1 MSREGS
7 EYVGLSKELWLGMK
21 ILCMVTD
28 YIFLAKGDFK
38 DKSKRKFGT
47 SLVVR
52 WLRIHIAIQGMQ
64 IKSPGWGNKIP
75 HTTAQLNPMYH
86 SYWACA
92 PQILRQCAATKTHTQ
107 CSQINIFKKRKKK
120 LELKLPSLNN
130 PTLSYMTRL
139 IFLNVYPHLWYFL
152 WESVYVSLL
161 SASTPPT
168 FLPIS

>member
-47 SLVVR
+47 SLVVQ

-120 LELKLPSLNN
+120 NWNWNLPASIIQPCLTWPDLFFLMCILISDIFSESL
-130 PTLSYMTRL
+130 YMFHFWVL
-139 IFLNVYPHLWYFL
+139 P
-152 WESVYVSLL
+152 LL
-161 SASTPPT
+161 QH
-168 FLPIS
+168 FYQ